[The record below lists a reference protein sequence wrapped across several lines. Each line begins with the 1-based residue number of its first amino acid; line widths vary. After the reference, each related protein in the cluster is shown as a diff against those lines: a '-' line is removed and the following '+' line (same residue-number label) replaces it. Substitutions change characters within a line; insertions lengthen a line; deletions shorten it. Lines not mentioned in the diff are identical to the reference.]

1 MTPNEKLQ
9 LLAANTVHKVLNE
22 GAKKPRPGCWSKEAP
37 TMHLSKAIRHAMT
50 AELIANGHQAPD
62 GENHRELA
70 LTRFAMY
77 LYTADL

>member
-1 MTPNEKLQ
+1 MTVNEQLQ

-22 GAKKPRPGCWSKEAP
+22 GAKKPRPCHWKDEPAR
-37 TMHLSKAIRHAMT
+37 MHLSKAIRHAMT
-50 AELIANGHQAPD
+50 AELIEDGHQAPD

-77 LYTADL
+77 LYTSRL